1 MSLFSVLI
9 TETVFCWIILF
20 YFYSCALCSSIEKKR
35 ERRQL
40 SLEQQNQKHLLQ
52 LSTGFW
58 PYILYYSPHFIL
70 TLLLKLKLRLV
81 LALNGR
87 VFSCFPCF
95 TLLDSGFGVEKVDSF
110 IGNLVISSTASSQF
124 SGFFG
129 FWVFESW
136 DWLLLFLDFGLL
148 FEQ

>member
-9 TETVFCWIILF
+9 TV
-20 YFYSCALCSSIEKKR
+20 SIEKKR

-70 TLLLKLKLRLV
+70 TLLLKLKV
-81 LALNGR
+81 CCSSSNG
-87 VFSCFPCF
+87 FPSICCV
-95 TLLDSGFGVEKVDSF
+95 TIQDLCCL
-110 IGNLVISSTASSQF
+110 
-124 SGFFG
+124 
-129 FWVFESW
+129 
-136 DWLLLFLDFGLL
+136 
-148 FEQ
+148 